1 MLGLRDLAGGPG
13 PGFSCKPVSSSQLKA
28 SARKLRVCVVGS
40 SPPQRQ
46 TPAISE
52 SIWNF
57 SGNETKAQ
65 LLGPSGFSLPFDE
78 VHGLL
83 LRHRQGLLNK

>member
-28 SARKLRVCVVGS
+28 SARKLRVYVVGS

-65 LLGPSGFSLPFDE
+65 LLETVTKRRPFDE
-78 VHGLL
+78 AHGLPH
-83 LRHRQGLLNK
+83 RHMHMQGL